1 MRIEPCR
8 MQLLA
13 LLVATAI
20 SLPAVAAAQQRIAV
34 PERPRLITS
43 TPTEVFRI
51 GTDEGESWEMLANVA
66 AVAFDKQ
73 DNLYIL
79 DAGNF
84 RVLVFDKAGKFVRQ
98 IGKQGQGPGEITF
111 ARAMVVDA
119 NGDVVVYDMGRGG
132 YTIFGPDGTYKRTI
146 TGASDARI
154 MGGSSMQ
161 AAPGGGVITRVQSL
175 MVRAESG
182 PVAPPTGPVKTPI
195 VHVPLADGA
204 EPKTLFDLEIPPPKI
219 IEQGGGGNQRRI
231 MMSIAPPVFT
241 PTVAWGVVPTGGI
254 AINDTDQYAVRVLDA
269 NGRVQRVFSTGVAP
283 RKVTN
288 RDRDAAREQR
298 RRQLE
303 NPSGMGGIRVS
314 NVNGQMS
321 YSFGGPGG
329 PQMSKAQIEEQ
340 LQSMEFAETVPLVR
354 GLFTDAS
361 GRIWVQRTSDR
372 NPVEP
377 GVIDLLHHDGRY
389 IGSINGQE
397 LPGAVSP
404 GGLAAYITRDELD
417 IEQVVVKRLP
427 ADWR

>member
-1 MRIEPCR
+1 
-8 MQLLA
+8 
-13 LLVATAI
+13 
-20 SLPAVAAAQQRIAV
+20 
-34 PERPRLITS
+34 
-43 TPTEVFRI
+43 
-51 GTDEGESWEMLANVA
+51 
-66 AVAFDKQ
+66 
-73 DNLYIL
+73 
-79 DAGNF
+79 
-84 RVLVFDKAGKFVRQ
+84 VR
-98 IGKQGQGPGEITF
+98 
-111 ARAMVVDA
+111 
-119 NGDVVVYDMGRGG
+119 
-132 YTIFGPDGTYKRTI
+132 
-146 TGASDARI
+146 ASDAND
-154 MGGSSMQ
+154 
-161 AAPGGGVITRVQSL
+161 RVQS
-175 MVRAESG
+175 
-182 PVAPPTGPVKTPI
+182 
-195 VHVPLADGA
+195 
-204 EPKTLFDLEIPPPKI
+204 
-219 IEQGGGGNQRRI
+219 
-231 MMSIAPPVFT
+231 
-241 PTVAWGVVPTGGI
+241 
-254 AINDTDQYAVRVLDA
+254 
-269 NGRVQRVFSTGVAP
+269 VFSPGVEP